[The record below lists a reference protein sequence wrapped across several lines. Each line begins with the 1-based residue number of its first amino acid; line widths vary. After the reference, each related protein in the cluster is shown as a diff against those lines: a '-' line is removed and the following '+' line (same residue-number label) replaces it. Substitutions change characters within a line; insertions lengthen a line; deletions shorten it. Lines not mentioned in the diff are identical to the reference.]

1 MAQAVD
7 EHPTFL
13 SSLGVQ
19 RRVLAF
25 LFMRELLTRYG
36 RHNIGFLWLFFE
48 PMIFTLGVTA
58 LWTATKAVHGSDL
71 PIVGFALTGYS
82 SVLLWRNMPG
92 RCIGA
97 VYNNLSLLYHHNI
110 KVLDI
115 FLARL
120 MLEFGG
126 ATISFSVL
134 SVVFISLGWLDPPK
148 DILEVIGG
156 WFIIAWFGVALAIWL
171 GAMSHDNE
179 LIDKIWHP
187 ASYLIFPLSG
197 AAFMVD
203 ALPKLAQ
210 QVVLYI
216 PMVHGVEM
224 VREGYF
230 GSHVH
235 AHYDLGYVIPFCLIV
250 SVMAMIEVRKL
261 ANRVVPE

>member
-1 MAQAVD
+1 MAVAVD
-7 EHPTFL
+7 ENPTFL
-13 SSLGVQ
+13 GSLSVQ

-25 LFMRELLTRYG
+25 LFMREVLTRYG

-58 LWTATKAVHGSDL
+58 LWTATKAAHGSDL
-71 PIVGFALTGYS
+71 PIVAFGLTGYS
-82 SVLLWRNMPG
+82 SVLLWRNMPA

-97 VYNNLSLLYHHNI
+97 LWNNLSLLYHRNI

-115 FLARL
+115 YIARL

-126 ATISFSVL
+126 ATISFTVL
-134 SVVFISLGWLDPPK
+134 SLLFISLGWLDPPQN
-148 DILEVIGG
+148 ILEVIGG
-156 WFIIAWFGVALAIWL
+156 WFVIAWFGSALAIWL
-171 GAMSHDNE
+171 GALSHENE
-179 LIDKIWHP
+179 LVDKLWHP

-197 AAFMVD
+197 SAFMVD

-210 QVVLYI
+210 KIVLFI
-216 PMVHGVEM
+216 PMVHGVEI

-230 GSHVH
+230 GSRAH
-235 AHYDLGYVIPFCLIV
+235 AHYDLGYVLPLCLV
-250 SVMAMIEVRKL
+250 LSALALLQVRKL